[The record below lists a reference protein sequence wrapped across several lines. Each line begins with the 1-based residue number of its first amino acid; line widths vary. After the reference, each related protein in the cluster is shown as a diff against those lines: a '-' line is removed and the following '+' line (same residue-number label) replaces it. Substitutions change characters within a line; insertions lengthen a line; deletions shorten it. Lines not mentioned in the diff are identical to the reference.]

1 MATSYLAPAGASGY
15 DAVGMEY
22 RTVAEFNSD
31 NEAIGPPWLT
41 AVCDAGSTITFDTS
55 EFVRGA
61 KSVKCLMTGG
71 ADATPYSKLSLNL
84 SAGSATYEASFWLK
98 VGADCPKDKG
108 LVLLR
113 FGNNTPSLGLRKVT
127 NNSTQFVV
135 NNGTPT
141 GTQANAATNGIYPVL
156 VPDRWHY
163 VRVSVTGFAA
173 DAQSLT
179 FNVWLD
185 GVALAWSGTKA
196 KLTGFPDYI
205 EIGCVRSVDALGEG
219 ATATVWIDDLRIACG
234 EDVTPDKVSATTCLP
249 IITGQGTAV
258 VSVGANVS
266 STAVLEY
273 GSASGVYTG
282 TVASSTAATWHRLPI
297 VQASGTC
304 YYRVTL
310 TNAATASDV
319 TVLPEQSFTM
329 SHSATSA
336 FRIGVI
342 SDTQHF
348 VTRGQCGYYLA
359 QKAPDIVLVPGD
371 ITAVQDVGHA
381 AWDPLAEHARQQ
393 VVSASACVIE
403 SAAAGAAGVIVAL
416 GNHDYVGSSSDPP
429 YSTDW
434 IRSTLGLPG
443 DSIVDY
449 GNARIITLEDMGAW
463 PTTQLTAARLSWL
476 ADALKNT
483 NAAWKIV
490 HGHYPPYYWEVA
502 NESANPK
509 YASRAALAA
518 VLEAGGCNLF
528 VGAHYHSFNLWSD
541 GGVCY
546 LMNSTTTD
554 GQGGVENGYFNAVD
568 GDLYPKAD
576 SLRKS
581 IYKGGYTTL
590 DVGAHSIGI
599 TFRSR
604 DDDSVLHYH
613 RLRQRV
619 GGKR

>member
-1 MATSYLAPAGASGY
+1 
-15 DAVGMEY
+15 MEY
-22 RTVAEFNSD
+22 ADAAALATA
-31 NEAIGPPWLT
+31 NEGPPALT
-41 AVCDAGSTITFDTS
+41 AVADAGSTITFDTS

-61 KSVKCLMTGG
+61 KSVKCLMTGA
-71 ADATPYSKLSLNL
+71 ADTAPYSKLSLDI
-84 SAGSATYEASFWLK
+84 SAGNWDADTYEVSFWLK

-108 LVLLR
+108 LVILR
-113 FGNNTPSLGLRKVT
+113 FGNATPSLGLRKVT
-127 NNSTQFVV
+127 NNTTQFVV

-141 GTQANAATNGIYPVL
+141 ATQPNAATNGIYPVL

-173 DAQSLT
+173 DEQSLT
-179 FNVWLD
+179 FSVWLD
-185 GVALAWSGTKA
+185 GTPLAWSGTKA

-282 TVASSTAATWHRLPI
+282 TVTSAAGTWHRLP
-297 VQASGTC
+297 VTQASGTC

-310 TNAATASDV
+310 TNAADGDDV
-319 TVLPEQSFTM
+319 TVLPEQSFTV
-329 SHSATSA
+329 SRSAASA
-336 FRIGVI
+336 FTIGVI

-359 QKAPDIVLVPGD
+359 QKAPDIVLAPGD

-381 AWDPLAEHARQQ
+381 AWDPLAEQARQQ
-393 VVSASACVIE
+393 VVSASACIVE
-403 SAAAGAAGVIVAL
+403 SAAAGAAGVIMAL

-429 YSTDW
+429 YSADW

-463 PTTQLTAARLSWL
+463 PTSQLTAARLAWL
-476 ADALKNT
+476 AEALRNT
-483 NAAWKIV
+483 NATWKIV
-490 HGHYPPYYWEVA
+490 TGHYPPYYWEVA

-528 VGAHYHSFNLWSD
+528 VGAHYHSFNMWSD
-541 GGVCY
+541 GGVTY

-554 GQGGVENGYFNAVD
+554 GQGGVENGYYNAVD
-568 GDLYPKAD
+568 GALAPKAD

-619 GGKR
+619 GGHA